1 MAHLVTRAVGMWGWG
16 QLEHWT
22 LPSRGPLL
30 GTSDQC
36 ELLGLGISVTNLNA
50 SSRAAAAW
58 IRILITLLFLLL
70 VSVCS
75 PSHNRKIIKLGVQC
89 LPMTCGTVNSTH
101 IHNMLSEPCLH

>member
-1 MAHLVTRAVGMWGWG
+1 MAHLVTRAVGMWG

-22 LPSRGPLL
+22 LPSRGPLP

-89 LPMTCGTVNSTH
+89 LSMTCGTVSSTH